1 MKPRMTHS
9 HLLDHPSQKLW
20 GRLPG
25 LENGSQAMI
34 RIVENFQNMVIRT
47 QKNAQNSE
55 LVRENGVRSMYHFS
69 YQHEKIPM
77 ESPSLCFL
85 SLYNAE
91 VRNFAPHASKLNLRS
106 AHSLKSNQPFPSC
119 FLISSDS
126 SGVFTYCRIIVG
138 DSTTQSLLDCAIKFY
153 VAFVLQGTSAG
164 AICRK
169 ALTNPSQETK
179 VLGI

>member
-1 MKPRMTHS
+1 MKPRMTPS
-9 HLLDHPSQKLW
+9 YLFDHPSQKLW

-25 LENGSQAMI
+25 LGNGSQAMI

-47 QKNAQNSE
+47 QTNARNSE
-55 LVRENGVRSMYHFS
+55 LVRENGVQYHFS

-77 ESPSLCFL
+77 ESPSLYFL
-85 SLYNAE
+85 SLLNAE

-138 DSTTQSLLDCAIKFY
+138 DSTTQSLLDCAINFY